1 MAWAMIPRVNAQPPL
16 GPLPTHWRAFHHD
29 LERAAS
35 DMAGVQVRLVTR
47 LAWPFR
53 YLTTAL
59 YGLLEALTWSR
70 FDRQAHARSFA
81 KTCGR
86 TIKIPE
92 NFTLDQAWS
101 VLPHEARHVWQI
113 RRAGLGWIP
122 LGMVV
127 FGLAYVL
134 APLPVG
140 LAAFRAWAELD
151 AEAASWRY
159 RLRTAPDAQWATVA
173 AAIEKRAVAFAST
186 VSGSA
191 YGWSLPA
198 SWTRRWYLR
207 RARAIIAAERRT

>member
-16 GPLPTHWRAFHHD
+16 GPLPTHWRAFHYD

-191 YGWSLPA
+191 YWWSLPA